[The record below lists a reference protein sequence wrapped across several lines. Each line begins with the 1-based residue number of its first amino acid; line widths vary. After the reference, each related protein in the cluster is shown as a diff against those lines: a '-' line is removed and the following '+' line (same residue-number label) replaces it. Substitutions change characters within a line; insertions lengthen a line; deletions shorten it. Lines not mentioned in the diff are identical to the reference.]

1 MKKLTKNLE
10 VLQGI
15 LSRRE
20 IKISLVLSF
29 LVGLP
34 SFFIRPF
41 ADDVFMLYLPEHFAG
56 SHPMW
61 ILFRVIEEIP
71 GYIQLGVFRPLSR
84 LIFYTENWA
93 VLRLSVF
100 NGISPFVV
108 KAGVRMIV
116 LLFLLT
122 SISLFIRQASEKM
135 GMDHKKKN
143 PGLFVEQFGILF
155 PILFSSL
162 FILRYPGQ
170 NPVVLFPTLYLFSAC
185 IVFLTPYLVARKSNE
200 DQGCCRKYCLFAFG
214 LLGAAIAS
222 MIEITYVAIPVAA
235 IYGFVLYLNGDFSNL
250 KKFNL
255 VSFLK
260 DRTIQNILAISIGF
274 IAVFAP
280 ARFAIHSAC
289 SVKECYQA
297 ASIQLDTDVIGLT
310 GTRMVAPILSYT
322 DSATRAIEAKLKHNQ
337 AEELSILI
345 MVLIIYFL
353 SGKYLL
359 SHKTISPDEKGRGLF
374 HIFIPVFT
382 AILFASTIAGL
393 SASLQTKSVHFASWR
408 DSAITWPATAILL
421 TLIFIFMIQKI
432 SSRALLTV
440 FFIVFSLIPIPTLI
454 TNYRSIG
461 KINQTDDTRIHIS
474 LANNLVY
481 FDTSESGNT
490 ERCNI
495 IRELR
500 NIVRDDESRSVANE
514 ILNYI
519 TTASMNFYNK
529 PYCDDDQKNSIN
541 KSL

>member
-1 MKKLTKNLE
+1 
-10 VLQGI
+10 
-15 LSRRE
+15 
-20 IKISLVLSF
+20 
-29 LVGLP
+29 
-34 SFFIRPF
+34 
-41 ADDVFMLYLPEHFAG
+41 
-56 SHPMW
+56 
-61 ILFRVIEEIP
+61 
-71 GYIQLGVFRPLSR
+71 
-84 LIFYTENWA
+84 
-93 VLRLSVF
+93 
-100 NGISPFVV
+100 
-108 KAGVRMIV
+108 
-116 LLFLLT
+116 
-122 SISLFIRQASEKM
+122 
-135 GMDHKKKN
+135 
-143 PGLFVEQFGILF
+143 
-155 PILFSSL
+155 
-162 FILRYPGQ
+162 
-170 NPVVLFPTLYLFSAC
+170 
-185 IVFLTPYLVARKSNE
+185 
-200 DQGCCRKYCLFAFG
+200 
-214 LLGAAIAS
+214 
-222 MIEITYVAIPVAA
+222 
-235 IYGFVLYLNGDFSNL
+235 
-250 KKFNL
+250 
-255 VSFLK
+255 
-260 DRTIQNILAISIGF
+260 
-274 IAVFAP
+274 
-280 ARFAIHSAC
+280 
-289 SVKECYQA
+289 
-297 ASIQLDTDVIGLT
+297 
-310 GTRMVAPILSYT
+310 MVAPILSYS

-359 SHKTISPDEKGRGLF
+359 SHKTYSPDEKGQRLF

-440 FFIVFSLIPIPTLI
+440 FFIIFSLIPIPTLI

-500 NIVRDDESRSVANE
+500 SIVRDDESRSVANE

-529 PYCDDDQKNSIN
+529 PYCNDDQKNSIN